1 MTTLLKMKLNFKPN
15 INIQQPTSQQP
26 SQPSQPSIRA
36 YQNNTFVLG
45 ATKNRNCAALY
56 IQGNKTCSSCG
67 GKR

>member
-1 MTTLLKMKLNFKPN
+1 MTSIFRMKLNFKPN
-15 INIQQPTSQQP
+15 TNTQQIGLLQPAQPAQQTV
-26 SQPSQPSIRA
+26 RA

-45 ATKNRNCAALY
+45 ATNNRNCAALY